1 MAMLVV
7 FSVTDPLGT
16 HTMTKGSLITD
27 WTLELPVPQDRLGR
41 FSTELF
47 ERYQCSEKALVG
59 ALAEMYAAGGFD
71 AREPALAKAGVKAVT
86 ETLYGHSFSASSIS
100 AINKPLDVGLQA
112 FAERQLNGSYPS
124 KCATRRREVWPA
136 SSSSSLTTARG

>member
-27 WTLELPVPQDRLGR
+27 WTLELRVPQDRLGR

-59 ALAEMYAAGGFD
+59 ASAEMYAAGVST
-71 AREPALAKAGVKAVT
+71 RESLHLRK
-86 ETLYGHSFSASSIS
+86 L
-100 AINKPLDVGLQA
+100 
-112 FAERQLNGSYPS
+112 GS
-124 KCATRRREVWPA
+124 RR
-136 SSSSSLTTARG
+136 